1 MVTQSIGRG
10 GRRGGDADVSM
21 EVLRGSGKS
30 ITCLRAGPSWLRNML
45 MRGVFVVLMTSSSSH
60 RYLKDY
66 AVDWATNANG
76 RCGTCHFEENTD
88 YGAGG
93 SSSGTLASGFA
104 YAPTPQQCC
113 EACGASPL
121 CAVAVWHKSPTNNH
135 WTGKPEGV
143 CILKS
148 ESDLA
153 KKVRRSNYT
162 AMVPAAR
169 SRWKTVTINATVPG
183 DLVTDL

>member
-1 MVTQSIGRG
+1 MVTQSIGKFIRE
-10 GRRGGDADVSM
+10 RGDADVSM

-45 MRGVFVVLMTSSSSH
+45 MRGEFVVMMTSSSSH

-153 KKVRRSNYT
+153 KKARRSKYT